1 MEARETKDPTH
12 VDEKMPEKSEYKNA
26 DKALE
31 FLRFN
36 GDAEEGTVVAVD
48 EKALVKKID
57 WMIVPIMFACYF
69 LQYLDKSLL
78 NFAAVMGIRED
89 ANLTT
94 EQYGTL
100 SWLFYLA
107 FLIFEIP
114 HAYLMQRLPVAKY
127 LGGCVCAWGTVV
139 TCTAACDSYA
149 SLAVCRFLLGAF
161 ESAIS
166 PSLILVTSM
175 WYKRDEQPKR
185 IGFWYL
191 GVGIAVMVGS
201 LISYGFQHYNGDK
214 FNNWQIMYL
223 VVGLI
228 TISAGIVVILFLPDN
243 PMSSRLTHDEKI
255 LAVSRLR
262 ENNTGI
268 ENKTFKPYQF
278 REALTDPQVW
288 LLAFITTAASV
299 PNGAVSSFQSVII
312 SGFGFSNK
320 QTALIQIP
328 GGLITVVSTLI
339 GTYVAGRYNCR
350 GAMLATWAALGGIV
364 GGGMIAFIPASN
376 QAGRLAGNYLTNTTG
391 SFLPLAYAFAACN
404 FAGHTKKVTM
414 NAILLMSFCLGNIL
428 GPLTFRNAD
437 APAYTPAKITIV
449 AVEAAVLCGV
459 VVLLVYYRAENRR
472 RDKLGAGSQGDGD
485 GFGDLT
491 DRENKGL
498 RYKF

>member
-1 MEARETKDPTH
+1 
-12 VDEKMPEKSEYKNA
+12 
-26 DKALE
+26 
-31 FLRFN
+31 
-36 GDAEEGTVVAVD
+36 
-48 EKALVKKID
+48 
-57 WMIVPIMFACYF
+57 
-69 LQYLDKSLL
+69 
-78 NFAAVMGIRED
+78 MGIRED

-107 FLIFEIP
+107 FLLFEMP
-114 HAYLMQRLPVAKY
+114 HAYLMQRLPTAKY
-127 LGGCVCAWGTVV
+127 LGGCVCAWGTVGKLTLPTLQHNYHTKQDHSV

-175 WYKRDEQPKR
+175 WYKRDEQPRR
-185 IGFWYL
+185 IGFWYT
-191 GVGIAVMVGS
+191 GVGTAVMAGS
-201 LISYGFQHYNGDK
+201 LVSFGFQHYTGDR

-243 PMSSRLTHDEKI
+243 PMTSRLSHAEKV

-278 REALTDPQVW
+278 REAMTDPQVW
-288 LLAFITTAASV
+288 LLAFITTAASI

-312 SGFGFSNK
+312 SGFGFTNK

-328 GGLITVVSTLI
+328 GGLITVASTLL
-339 GTYVAGRYNCR
+339 GTYIAGRYNCR
-350 GAMLATWAALGGIV
+350 GLMLATWAALGGIL
-364 GGGMIAFIPASN
+364 GGGMIAFLPASSR
-376 QAGRLAGNYLTNTTG
+376 AGRLAGNYLTNMTG

-404 FAGHTKKVTM
+404 FAV
-414 NAILLMSFCLGNIL
+414 S
-428 GPLTFRNAD
+428 
-437 APAYTPAKITIV
+437 
-449 AVEAAVLCGV
+449 
-459 VVLLVYYRAENRR
+459 
-472 RDKLGAGSQGDGD
+472 S
-485 GFGDLT
+485 DLSSPH
-491 DRENKGL
+491 R
-498 RYKF
+498 

>member
-1 MEARETKDPTH
+1 MQAREIKDPIQ
-12 VDEKMPEKSEYKNA
+12 VDEKVPEKSAYKDA

-36 GDAEEGTVVAVD
+36 DEGEEGTVVAID
-48 EKALVKKID
+48 ETALIRKID

-107 FLIFEIP
+107 FLIFEMP
-114 HAYLMQRLPVAKY
+114 HAYLMQRLPLAKY

-139 TCTAACDSYA
+139 ACTAACDSYA
-149 SLAVCRFLLGAF
+149 SLAICRFLLGSF

-185 IGFWYL
+185 IGFWYT
-191 GVGIAVMVGS
+191 GVGMAVMIGS
-201 LISYGFQHYNGDK
+201 LISYGFQHYTGDK

-228 TISAGIVVILFLPDN
+228 TIVAGIVVILFLPDN
-243 PMSSRLTHDEKI
+243 PMSSRLTHEEKV

-278 REALTDPQVW
+278 REALLDPQVW
-288 LLAFITTAASV
+288 LLAFITTAASI

-320 QTALIQIP
+320 ETALIQIP
-328 GGLITVVSTLI
+328 GGLITVASTLL
-339 GTYVAGRYNCR
+339 GTYIAGRYNCR
-350 GAMLATWAALGGIV
+350 GLMLVTWAALGGIV
-364 GGGMIAFIPASN
+364 GGGMIAFIPASDR
-376 QAGRLAGNYLTNTTG
+376 AGRLAGNYLTNMTG
-391 SFLPLAYAFAACN
+391 SFLPLAYSFAACN

-428 GPLTFRNAD
+428 GPLTFRNED
-437 APAYTPAKITIV
+437 APNYTPAKITIV
-449 AVEAAVLCGV
+449 AVEATVLCTVAVL
-459 VVLLVYYRAENRR
+459 LLYYRFENRR
-472 RDKLGAGSQGDGD
+472 RDAAGTSHQTDVE
-485 GFGDLT
+485 FSDLT
-491 DRENKGL
+491 DRENKEL
-498 RYKF
+498 RYKY

>member
-1 MEARETKDPTH
+1 MQAREVKDPSH
-12 VDEKMPEKSEYKNA
+12 VDEKVPEKGVYKDA

-31 FLRFN
+31 FLRLN
-36 GDAEEGTVVAVD
+36 EDGEEGTVVSID
-48 EKALVKKID
+48 EKTLIRKID

-107 FLIFEIP
+107 FLIFEMP
-114 HAYLMQRLPVAKY
+114 HAYLMQRLPTAKY
-127 LGGCVCAWGTVV
+127 LGACVCAWGTVV
-139 TCTAACDSYA
+139 SCTAACDSYT

-191 GVGIAVMVGS
+191 GVGTAVMVGS
-201 LISYGFQHYNGDK
+201 LVSYGFQHYTGDK

-228 TISAGIVVILFLPDN
+228 TITAGIVVILFLPDN
-243 PMSSRLTHDEKI
+243 PMSSRLTHEEKVM
-255 LAVSRLR
+255 AVSRLR

-278 REALTDPQVW
+278 REAMTDPQVW
-288 LLAFITTAASV
+288 LLAFITTAASI

-320 QTALIQIP
+320 ETALIQIP

-350 GAMLATWAALGGIV
+350 GLMLVTWAALGGIV

-376 QAGRLAGNYLTNTTG
+376 RAGRLAGNYLTNMTG

-428 GPLTFRNAD
+428 GPLTFRNED
-437 APAYTPAKITIV
+437 APNYTPAKITIV
-449 AVEAAVLCGV
+449 AVEVTVLCATAVLV
-459 VVLLVYYRAENRR
+459 FYYRWENRQR
-472 RDKLGAGSQGDGD
+472 NAAGVSHRTDVEFSD
-485 GFGDLT
+485 MT
-491 DRENKGL
+491 DRENKEL
-498 RYKF
+498 RYKY

>member
-1 MEARETKDPTH
+1 MQANEVKDPIH
-12 VDEKMPEKSEYKNA
+12 VDEKAPEKSAYKDA

-31 FLRFN
+31 FLRVN
-36 GDAEEGTVVAVD
+36 EDGEEGTVVSID
-48 EKALVKKID
+48 EKTLVKKID

-107 FLIFEIP
+107 FLIFEMP
-114 HAYLMQRLPVAKY
+114 HAYLMQRLPTAKY
-127 LGGCVCAWGTVV
+127 LGSCVCAWGTVV
-139 TCTAACDSYA
+139 ACTAACDSYA

-175 WYKRDEQPKR
+175 WYKRDEQPRR

-191 GVGIAVMVGS
+191 GVGMAVMVGS
-201 LISYGFQHYNGDK
+201 LVSYGFQHYEGDK

-228 TISAGIVVILFLPDN
+228 TIGAGIIVILFLPDN

-255 LAVSRLR
+255 MAVSRLR

-278 REALTDPQVW
+278 REAMTDPQVW
-288 LLAFITTAASV
+288 LLAFITTAASI

-320 QTALIQIP
+320 ETALIQIP
-328 GGLITVVSTLI
+328 GGLITAVSTLI
-339 GTYVAGRYNCR
+339 GTYIAGRYNCR
-350 GAMLATWAALGGIV
+350 GLMLVTWAALGGIV

-376 QAGRLAGNYLTNTTG
+376 RAGRLAGNYLTNMTG
-391 SFLPLAYAFAACN
+391 SFLPLAYALAACN
-404 FAGHTKKVTM
+404 FAGHTKKSHYERDPTH
-414 NAILLMSFCLGNIL
+414 
-428 GPLTFRNAD
+428 
-437 APAYTPAKITIV
+437 
-449 AVEAAVLCGV
+449 
-459 VVLLVYYRAENRR
+459 VVLSGQHSWTLDVP
-472 RDKLGAGSQGDGD
+472 
-485 GFGDLT
+485 
-491 DRENKGL
+491 
-498 RYKF
+498 

>member
-1 MEARETKDPTH
+1 MQAREIEEPSH
-12 VDEKMPEKSEYKNA
+12 IDEKVPEKNAYKDA

-36 GDAEEGTVVAVD
+36 EDSEEGTVVAID
-48 EKALVKKID
+48 EKALIKKID

-78 NFAAVMGIRED
+78 NFAAVMGIRET

-107 FLIFEIP
+107 FLVFEMP

-149 SLAVCRFLLGAF
+149 SLAVCRFLLGTF

-185 IGFWYL
+185 IGFWYT
-191 GVGIAVMVGS
+191 GVGAAVMVGS
-201 LISYGFQHYNGDK
+201 LISYGFQHYTGDK

-228 TISAGIVVILFLPDN
+228 TISAGIIVILFLPDN
-243 PMSSRLTHDEKI
+243 PMSSRLTHEEKV

-278 REALTDPQVW
+278 REALRDPQVW
-288 LLAFITTAASV
+288 LLAFITIAASI

-320 QTALIQIP
+320 ETALIQIP
-328 GGLITVVSTLI
+328 GGLITVVSTLL
-339 GTYVAGRYNCR
+339 GTYIAGRYNCR
-350 GAMLATWAALGGIV
+350 GLMLVTWAALGGIV
-364 GGGMIAFIPASN
+364 GGGMIAFLPDSS
-376 QAGRLAGNYLTNTTG
+376 QAGRLAGNYLTNMTG

-428 GPLTFRNAD
+428 GPLTFRNED
-437 APAYTPAKITIV
+437 APNYTPAKITIV
-449 AVEAAVLCGV
+449 AVEVTVLCAV
-459 VVLLVYYRAENRR
+459 AFLLFYYRLENLR
-472 RDKLGAGSQGDGD
+472 RDTAGINHQTDVEFSDM
-485 GFGDLT
+485 T
-491 DRENKGL
+491 DRENKEL
-498 RYKF
+498 RYKY

>member
-1 MEARETKDPTH
+1 MQAHEIPESSQI
-12 VDEKMPEKSEYKNA
+12 DEKLPEKSAYKDA

-31 FLRFN
+31 FLRIN
-36 GDAEEGTVVAVD
+36 EDGEEGTVVTID
-48 EKALVKKID
+48 ENALVKRID

-107 FLIFEIP
+107 FLIFEMP

-191 GVGIAVMVGS
+191 GVGVAVMVGS

-223 VVGLI
+223 VVGLV
-228 TISAGIVVILFLPDN
+228 TISAGVIVILFLPDN
-243 PMSSRLTHDEKI
+243 PMSSKLTHDEKVM
-255 LAVSRLR
+255 AVSRLR

-278 REALTDPQVW
+278 WEALRDPQVW
-288 LLAFITTAASV
+288 LLAFITTAASI

-320 QTALIQIP
+320 ETALIQIP

-350 GAMLATWAALGGIV
+350 GLMLATWAALGGIV
-364 GGGMIAFIPASN
+364 GGGMIAFIPANN
-376 QAGRLAGNYLTNTTG
+376 QAGRLAGNYLTNMTG

-428 GPLTFRNAD
+428 GPLTFRNED
-437 APAYTPAKITIV
+437 APNYTPAKITIV
-449 AVEAAVLCGV
+449 AVETTVLCAVAVL
-459 VVLLVYYRAENRR
+459 LFYYRWENHR
-472 RDKLGAGSQGDGD
+472 RDAAGTSHQVDVEFSD
-485 GFGDLT
+485 MT
-491 DRENKGL
+491 DKENMEL
-498 RYKF
+498 RYKY

>member
-1 MEARETKDPTH
+1 MQALEIERGRG
-12 VDEKMPEKSEYKNA
+12 DEKARGKTEFKDA

-31 FLRFN
+31 FLQFN
-36 GDAEEGTVVAVD
+36 ESEEGSVDAVD
-48 EKALVKKID
+48 EKALVRRID
-57 WMIVPIMFACYF
+57 WMVVPIMFACYF

-107 FLIFEIP
+107 FLVFEMP

-149 SLAVCRFLLGAF
+149 SLAICRFLLGMF

-185 IGFWYL
+185 IGFWYT

-201 LISYGFQHYNGDK
+201 LISYGFQHYTGDK

-228 TISAGIVVILFLPDN
+228 TIGAGVTVILFLPDN
-243 PMSSRLTHDEKI
+243 PMSSRLSHSEKM

-268 ENKTFKPYQF
+268 ENKTFKPHQF
-278 REALTDPQVW
+278 RETLQDPQVW
-288 LLAFITTAASV
+288 LLAFITTAASI
-299 PNGAVSSFQSVII
+299 PNGAVSSFQSIII

-320 QTALIQIP
+320 ETALIQIP
-328 GGLITVVSTLI
+328 GGLITVASTLL
-339 GTYVAGRYNCR
+339 GTYVAGRFNCR
-350 GAMLATWAALGGIV
+350 GLMLGTWAALGGIL
-364 GGGMIAFIPASN
+364 GGGMIAFLPADSR
-376 QAGRLAGNYLTNTTG
+376 AGRLAGNYLTNMTG

-404 FAGHTKKVTM
+404 FAGHTKKVTT

-428 GPLTFRNAD
+428 GPLTFRNDD
-437 APAYTPAKITIV
+437 APNYTPAKITIV
-449 AVEAAVLCGV
+449 AVEGAVLV
-459 VVLLVYYRAENRR
+459 AVATLLFYYRVENRR
-472 RDKLGAGSQGDGD
+472 RDAVEVGQQTDGDG

-491 DRENKGL
+491 DRENGAL

>member
-1 MEARETKDPTH
+1 MQANEVKDPIH
-12 VDEKMPEKSEYKNA
+12 VDEKAPEKSAYKDA

-31 FLRFN
+31 FLRVN
-36 GDAEEGTVVAVD
+36 EDGEEGTVVSID
-48 EKALVKKID
+48 EKTLVKKID

-107 FLIFEIP
+107 FLIFEMP
-114 HAYLMQRLPVAKY
+114 HAYLMQRLPTAKY
-127 LGGCVCAWGTVV
+127 LGSCVCAWGTVV
-139 TCTAACDSYA
+139 ACTAACDSYA

-175 WYKRDEQPKR
+175 WYKRDEQPRR

-191 GVGIAVMVGS
+191 GVGMAVMVGS
-201 LISYGFQHYNGDK
+201 LVSYGFQHYEGDK

-228 TISAGIVVILFLPDN
+228 TIGAGIIVILFLPDN

-255 LAVSRLR
+255 MAVSRLR

-278 REALTDPQVW
+278 REAMTDPQVW
-288 LLAFITTAASV
+288 LLAFITTAASI

-320 QTALIQIP
+320 ETALIQIP
-328 GGLITVVSTLI
+328 GGLITAVSTLI
-339 GTYVAGRYNCR
+339 GTYIAGRYNCR
-350 GAMLATWAALGGIV
+350 GLMLVTWAALGGIV

-376 QAGRLAGNYLTNTTG
+376 RAGRLAGNYLTNMTG
-391 SFLPLAYAFAACN
+391 SFLPLAYALAACN

-428 GPLTFRNAD
+428 GPLTFRNED
-437 APAYTPAKITIV
+437 APNYQPAKITIL
-449 AVEAAVLCGV
+449 AVEAVVLCATAVLV
-459 VVLLVYYRAENRR
+459 FYYRWENRR
-472 RDKLGAGSQGDGD
+472 RDAAGASHQADVEFSD
-485 GFGDLT
+485 MT
-491 DRENKGL
+491 DRENKEL
-498 RYKF
+498 RYKY